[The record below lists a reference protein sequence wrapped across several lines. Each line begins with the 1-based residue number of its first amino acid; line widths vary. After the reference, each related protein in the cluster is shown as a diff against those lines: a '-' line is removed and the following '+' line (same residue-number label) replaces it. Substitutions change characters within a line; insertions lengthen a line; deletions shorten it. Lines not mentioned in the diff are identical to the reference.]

1 MKRLFYTLSAML
13 LILMAG
19 TSCTTPRL
27 AQVNGKG
34 VVIESKKFADLGIVP
49 KGVMSNGDGYTINIA
64 TLLEEETEGFLSD
77 DMEDM
82 ADGYTISIT
91 DLLEQMGIPED
102 KDTPEADAKTD
113 KKTDSKTDKKSD
125 NKSDKKTDSKTD
137 KKTDSKSDTKT
148 DSKTDNKKTDSK
160 SDKNTTA
167 KTDNK
172 SDAKSETKIENKTT
186 DVKIACDNVWLLQLK
201 EWVDGW
207 LGVPYLFGGTT
218 RNGIDCSA
226 FTGTLYKNVFDVT
239 LQRNSRAIY
248 SKDCYQTVNKPE
260 LILGDLLFF
269 VTNGKSAKSD
279 NISHVG
285 VYVGDNIFVHASSS
299 KGVVYSRLT
308 DNYYVKT
315 FLIGGRVLKFQ

>member
-1 MKRLFYTLSAML
+1 MKRLFFPLCAML
-13 LILMAG
+13 TLLLVG
-19 TSCTTPRL
+19 TSCSTQRL
-27 AQVNGKG
+27 AQVHGQG
-34 VVIESKKFADLGIVP
+34 VVLDSKKFADLGIVP

-64 TLLEEETEGFLSD
+64 TLLEEETDGVLSD
-77 DMEDM
+77 DMEDI

-102 KDTPEADAKTD
+102 KETPETKPD
-113 KKTDSKTDKKSD
+113 KKPE
-125 NKSDKKTDSKTD
+125 KKT
-137 KKTDSKSDTKT
+137 SD
-148 DSKTDNKKTDSK
+148 
-160 SDKNTTA
+160 
-167 KTDNK
+167 
-172 SDAKSETKIENKTT
+172 
-186 DVKIACDNVWLLQLK
+186 VQIACDNVWLMKLK
-201 EWVDGW
+201 EWADGW

-218 RNGIDCSA
+218 RKGIDCSA
-226 FTGTLYKNVFDVT
+226 FTGTLYKNVFEVV

-248 SKDCYQTVNKPE
+248 SKDCYQTVKQPE
-260 LILGDLLFF
+260 LTLGDLVFF
-269 VTNGKSAKSD
+269 VTNGKTMKSD